1 MAPFSG
7 TLSTK
12 FIPYP
17 QRLLEVAQSLIDQS
31 EFSIAV
37 VVAHMACE
45 VATERSLSESIARKG
60 LQYLEEPLLDFL
72 SGYNLASDRIRKLYS
87 ALTGDTVQNA
97 SFWQKFK
104 ASATRRNE
112 IVHAGAIVGK
122 AEAEESHKAASDLVA
137 HLKS

>member
-17 QRLLEVAQSLIDQS
+17 QRLLEVAQSLIHQS

-45 VATERSLSESIARKG
+45 VATERSLSE
-60 LQYLEEPLLDFL
+60 
-72 SGYNLASDRIRKLYS
+72 
-87 ALTGDTVQNA
+87 
-97 SFWQKFK
+97 
-104 ASATRRNE
+104 
-112 IVHAGAIVGK
+112 
-122 AEAEESHKAASDLVA
+122 
-137 HLKS
+137 